1 MDRTEAGGESV
12 MSQLIYDLDS
22 HQTIGVVKREWPDPY
37 MLLPTDEDKMSIR
50 LQHERLMQGHK
61 LRSYTIPNH
70 TYDDAL
76 ALFHNAKPEDLDI
89 ICRNPPDRDLEEQR
103 LRATQRL
110 YRTQAIPSSAKE
122 RVIRL
127 WGNGKGKSLRRISRE
142 VGIAKSTVQ
151 NIIKKE
157 ASGRQK

>member
-1 MDRTEAGGESV
+1 
-12 MSQLIYDLDS
+12 
-22 HQTIGVVKREWPDPY
+22 

-76 ALFHNAKPEDLDI
+76 ALFHNAKPEDLDT

-103 LRATQRL
+103 LKATNRR

-127 WGNGKGKSLRRISRE
+127 WGNGEGKSLRRISRE
-142 VGIAKSTVQ
+142 VEIALSTVQ
-151 NIIKKE
+151 NIIKNRPQGTE
-157 ASGRQK
+157 NSSI